1 VCDRIE
7 EEHVKAY
14 WKSNPG
20 SGLSRRAVLVGG
32 ASALVVPGEI
42 SIAAAQ
48 TGDEPAE
55 PRPEYFEAR
64 NEILRGRTVRAG
76 RVKLDL
82 PRISES
88 GNSVPLHVS
97 VETKMTEKDH
107 VRTIHILSEQ
117 NPFAVVGRFHF
128 TLGGA
133 KPDVETK
140 IRLATTQRVHAIAE
154 MGDGQLYEGV
164 AETVVA
170 LAACLD

>member
-1 VCDRIE
+1 L
-7 EEHVKAY
+7 KAY
-14 WKSNPG
+14 WKSNLG
-20 SGLSRRAVLVGG
+20 LGLSRRAVVVGG
-32 ASALVVPGEI
+32 TSALMFPGAA
-42 SIAAAQ
+42 SMAAAQ

-55 PRPEYFEAR
+55 PRGEYFEAR
-64 NEILRGRTVRAG
+64 NEILRGRKVRDG

-97 VETKMTEKDH
+97 VETEMTEKDH

-128 TLGGA
+128 TPGGA
-133 KPDVETK
+133 KADVQTK